1 MRVLDKETCNA
12 LIEKIKKSG
21 GGASPDR
28 LKQIYIIESNNQ
40 SDIDNEDG
48 AKYTYEG
55 GQVINAKTGVRA
67 PDKVIKDVERRVKLI
82 SASRED
88 SEAIQTLKRIRDR
101 K

>member
-1 MRVLDKETCNA
+1 MRVLDKDTCNA

-55 GQVINAKTGVRA
+55 GQVINAKTGKRA
-67 PDKVIKDVERRVKLI
+67 PDEVIKNVERDVKLI
-82 SASRED
+82 LANEES
-88 SEAIQTLKRIRDR
+88 SETIQTLKRIRDGR
-101 K
+101 

>member
-28 LKQIYIIESNNQ
+28 LKQIYIIEANS
-40 SDIDNEDG
+40 IDNEDG

-55 GQVINAKTGVRA
+55 SQVINAETGERA
-67 PDKVIKDVERRVKLI
+67 PDKVIKDVERNVKLI
-82 SASRED
+82 VANEET
-88 SEAIQTLKRIRDR
+88 SEVIQTLKRMRDE